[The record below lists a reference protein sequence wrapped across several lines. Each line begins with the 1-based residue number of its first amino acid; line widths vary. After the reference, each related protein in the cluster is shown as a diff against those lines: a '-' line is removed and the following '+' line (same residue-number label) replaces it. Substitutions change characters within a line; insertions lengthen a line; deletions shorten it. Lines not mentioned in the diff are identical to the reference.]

1 MRLISRRSTRQAADV
16 TRRLGTLFCR
26 LQVFWHVMLFAGD
39 PNYASR
45 DCFLNQEE
53 AFKACLPVGCL
64 FMGKT
69 PVSGC
74 GRVLVLAKQLHE

>member
-1 MRLISRRSTRQAADV
+1 
-16 TRRLGTLFCR
+16 
-26 LQVFWHVMLFAGD
+26 MLFAGD